1 MAPRAPRK
9 GFGYDPEG
17 HHTGFRDG
25 VGHRY
30 RSGTAEFVWV
40 AFEWADQYEDV
51 APAYVLRY
59 MHWPGDEYGEY
70 RMMAE
75 IAWCYNYRMIEA
87 EDFDLSVVPD
97 AEVAALRADDKAYW
111 LTPYKVAIE
120 FVAITSLL
128 RTRGCRPRMILGSM

>member
-51 APAYVLRY
+51 APAYCTSCDTCTGR
-59 MHWPGDEYGEY
+59 GTST
-70 RMMAE
+70 AS
-75 IAWCYNYRMIEA
+75 IE
-87 EDFDLSVVPD
+87 
-97 AEVAALRADDKAYW
+97 
-111 LTPYKVAIE
+111 
-120 FVAITSLL
+120 
-128 RTRGCRPRMILGSM
+128 